1 MQNIAKLLAVIA
13 LAIVSATS
21 MARLTPYEDYTVS
34 DTVSQVSTIRV
45 KANMMDHYLEGIRDT
60 WVASNE
66 VAKRLG
72 HIQDYEIY
80 ISDLPNSGDFNLL
93 LVTIFANT
101 ADLAPNQERYKEF
114 MREWGDA
121 NEEKSEEVST
131 TVYPDIREITGDYQ
145 MRRLTIKPQ

>member
-13 LAIVSATS
+13 LAIVPATA
-21 MARLTPYEDYTVS
+21 MARLTPYEDYTIS

-101 ADLAPNQERYKEF
+101 ADLAPTQERYKEF